1 MSEPIVRV
9 GVGVY
14 VFKSDKFLMQLRVGA
29 HGSDSWSVPG
39 GHLEFGES
47 FEETARARY
56 WKKLSYIS
64 KMSVLAR

>member
-1 MSEPIVRV
+1 MV
-9 GVGVY
+9 GVSIIIKKGNKV
-14 VFKSDKFLMQLRVGA
+14 LVGRRKNIRGNGTWA
-29 HGSDSWSVPG
+29 FPG

-56 WKKLSYIS
+56 WKKLAYIS